1 MAFGNLNKIPT
12 PAKVI
17 AILTA
22 IALVGW
28 GAKSAFL
35 KGGNTEVTGSSP
47 MFGADDAAG
56 GDGSVVSAQAMRADL
71 SQQVSGTGALL
82 SEEPENVIVPAGL
95 EVTEVYVEAGDRI
108 EEGQAIAR
116 VSQLS
121 VSEQILAVQES
132 IDSMNDSIK
141 NLSSKDK
148 NYDLKKEVYTAQ
160 RDDLV
165 RVRDQMRQLKTDCT
179 LRSDRAGVI
188 ETVNLYEKTQT
199 GSQPVS
205 AGSEDSSSGNTS
217 GGQVD
222 TAYSLDDVDREVT
235 GLVLQSG
242 NRGQLISAAVQETE
256 EDQAQ
261 TAAADGQDAAE
272 DPAQGGG
279 DTSSPDP
286 ETASGESGDSGDT
299 VSPESG
305 SGSGAGDSSGIPAD
319 GGAQQGSDQTVPDG
333 GHGGR
338 QTDSG
343 SGDNGSSGNGGSGNG
358 GSIPAAPEGYRA
370 ITGILKLEVEGP
382 KAGEVPQTELV
393 LSPEEERYTGK
404 IEWIPAA
411 GKFQAKTAYAAVIN
425 LKAEEGFFFAV
436 NDGDTKFLDVEVS
449 STADVEYKYLDLNK
463 DGIVETLRVIAY
475 YPLTGELV
483 TEDTSDMSGIG
494 DFGGGGGLGD
504 IGDTDVGDGTS
515 TGKTYSEA
523 EALALTVIPGTNM
536 FIEINVD
543 ELDILSLEKGQEAEV
558 RVDAIG
564 EETFQGTI
572 SYIGNKAA
580 SGGNG
585 EAAKYKVRVKVERS
599 QKMKAGMN
607 ASATITIVNKP
618 DVLVV
623 PVEAVQTEEGKS
635 IVYTA
640 LDEQG
645 LPSAPKEVETGL
657 STSSQVEIVSGL
669 EEGDTV
675 YYFPVT
681 GGLDDLDFS
690 SLDF

>member
-1 MAFGNLNKIPT
+1 MAFGNLSKIPT

-205 AGSEDSSSGNTS
+205 AGSEDSSSGHTS

-261 TAAADGQDAAE
+261 AAAADGQEPAE

-279 DTSSPDP
+279 DDSSPDP

-319 GGAQQGSDQTVPDG
+319 GSEQQGSDQTVPDG
-333 GHGGR
+333 SHGGR

-343 SGDNGSSGNGGSGNG
+343 SGNNGSSGSG
-358 GSIPAAPEGYRA
+358 GSIPAATEGYRA

-382 KAGEVPQTELV
+382 KAGEAPQTELV

-475 YPLTGELV
+475 YPLT
-483 TEDTSDMSGIG
+483 
-494 DFGGGGGLGD
+494 
-504 IGDTDVGDGTS
+504 
-515 TGKTYSEA
+515 
-523 EALALTVIPGTNM
+523 
-536 FIEINVD
+536 
-543 ELDILSLEKGQEAEV
+543 
-558 RVDAIG
+558 
-564 EETFQGTI
+564 
-572 SYIGNKAA
+572 
-580 SGGNG
+580 
-585 EAAKYKVRVKVERS
+585 
-599 QKMKAGMN
+599 
-607 ASATITIVNKP
+607 
-618 DVLVV
+618 
-623 PVEAVQTEEGKS
+623 
-635 IVYTA
+635 
-640 LDEQG
+640 
-645 LPSAPKEVETGL
+645 
-657 STSSQVEIVSGL
+657 
-669 EEGDTV
+669 
-675 YYFPVT
+675 
-681 GGLDDLDFS
+681 
-690 SLDF
+690 